1 MAAATVQELEEAN
14 KIGFFRKLKAAS
26 NAPTGDKY
34 RL

>member
-14 KIGFFRKLKAAS
+14 KIGFFRRLRAAP

-34 RL
+34 QL